1 MNFSIILS
9 RFAFIFVIYAVVTSG
24 YIQDILSCQMR
35 SFLQDLYYPRH
46 LFGILLVFIFIMM
59 EGGWGWDLEEQ
70 EAQPNDWSSANVID
84 TLTMSLLVYTI
95 FLLSSKS
102 KILPNIIFFT
112 LMFILY
118 CINTQRN
125 YWRAREIIS
134 KETDSTI
141 LNVEIGMFIVSM
153 IVLVFGFGD
162 YILYQQAEYGN
173 KFSWYSFILG
183 SKKCASLKN

>member
-1 MNFSIILS
+1 MNFNIILS

-35 SFLQDLYYPRH
+35 AFLKNLYLPRH
-46 LFGILLVFIFIMM
+46 LFGILLVFIFIML
-59 EGGWGWDLEEQ
+59 EGGWAWDTAEL
-70 EAQPNDWSSANVID
+70 EAQPNDWSSGNVLD
-84 TLTMSLLVYTI
+84 TMSISLIIYTI
-95 FLLSSKS
+95 FLLSSKA
-102 KILPNIIFFT
+102 KLLPNIMFFV

-125 YWRAREIIS
+125 YWKARDKIS
-134 KETDSTI
+134 EETNSTI

-153 IVLVFGFGD
+153 LVLVFGFGE
-162 YILYQQAEYGN
+162 YIFYQKAEYGSQ
-173 KFSWYSFILG
+173 FSWYQFLMG